1 MSRSAIILAAGKG
14 TRMKSGLPK
23 VLHNVGGRAM
33 IDWSID
39 LAEQAGCTRIIVVVS
54 PDSDALSEHVTMRLG
69 SGAVAV
75 QSPALGTGHA
85 VLAARQALGSL
96 TGQTVVL
103 YGDTP
108 LIPVESVQSA
118 FDALGKGA
126 GLAVLG
132 FENPD
137 PGAYGR
143 LIESENG
150 TIARIVEAKDASP
163 EEYAVTLCNSGVM
176 AGHTALMFDLL
187 EKVGNDNANGEY
199 YLTDLVGLANEAGE
213 RVEAVRCPM
222 ESVMGVNSRSELA
235 AAEAAFQRA
244 RRSAFMAEGVTL
256 TSPETVFF
264 SWDTRIGNDVII
276 EPNVVFGEGVKV
288 APDARIRAF
297 SHLEGCEVGEACEI
311 GPYARLRPGT
321 VLSKGVRIGNFVE
334 VKNTR
339 VDEGAKA
346 NHLSYLG
353 DGFVGAGANIG
364 AGTIFCNYDG
374 FLKHRTEVGEG
385 AFIGS
390 NSALVA
396 PVTIGAGAMV
406 ASGSVITE
414 DVPPDALALGRAR
427 QIEKPGYAK
436 TFRQQ
441 QAKRKAEGGA

>member
-14 TRMKSGLPK
+14 TRMKSSLPK
-23 VLHNVGGRAM
+23 VLHKVGGRAM

-54 PDSDALSEHVTMRLG
+54 PDSDELSDHVTNRLG
-69 SGAVAV
+69 SDAVAI
-75 QSPALGTGHA
+75 QSPPLGTGHA
-85 VLAARQALGSL
+85 VLSARQALGPL
-96 TGQTVVL
+96 VGQTVVL

-108 LIPVESVQSA
+108 LIPVQSVQSA
-118 FDALGKGA
+118 FDALGNGA

-132 FENPD
+132 FENPV

-150 TIARIVEAKDASP
+150 TIARIVEAKDANP

-176 AGHTALMFDLL
+176 AGRTALMFDLL
-187 EKVGNDNANGEY
+187 EEVGNDNANGEY
-199 YLTDLVGLANEAGE
+199 YLTDLVGLANDAGE
-213 RVEAVRCPM
+213 RVEVVRCPM
-222 ESVMGVNSRSELA
+222 ESVMGVNSRTELA

-244 RRSAFMAEGVTL
+244 RCNEAMAEGVTL
-256 TSPETVFF
+256 TAPETVFF
-264 SWDTRIGNDVII
+264 SWDTRISKDVII
-276 EPNVVFGEGVKV
+276 EPHVVFGEGVKI
-288 APDARIRAF
+288 ASGAQIRAF
-297 SHLEGCEVGEACEI
+297 SHLEGCEIGEACEV
-311 GPYARLRPGT
+311 GPYARLRPGS
-321 VLSKGVRIGNFVE
+321 VLSRGAKIGNFVE

-339 VDEGAKA
+339 VGEGAKA

-390 NSALVA
+390 NSAIVA
-396 PVTIGAGAMV
+396 PVTVGAGAMV

-414 DVPPDALALGRAR
+414 DVPPDALAFGRAR
-427 QIEKPGYAK
+427 QVEKPG
-436 TFRQQ
+436 
-441 QAKRKAEGGA
+441 QAKLFRERQEKKKSGGAS